1 MEPEQVMK
9 ITSLSISGPTYGI
22 GHTSRQQALLE
33 SAKFEGWETS
43 HLVIRELDPLLPQ
56 LNELFEATKD
66 SKCLVID
73 LDPRFVEKHKLSL
86 NTCLGGI
93 PFDSVHKFVIDA
105 DSNFPIRNMLNT
117 VQFKFA
123 IHPYGSLGCKTN
135 GKELSGFGYSIFS
148 RTLQYVRN
156 TKSYSTIDEQNILVT
171 CGGSDPENI
180 SSFFLRA
187 LDEFSDS
194 KLNIK
199 LVIGRFFS
207 AAQIE
212 KVQFQAKSI
221 SHQVEILDS
230 PLSLDEALAFSDISF
245 VTGGLTRNESMFSG
259 VCTVVADINQEQFE
273 STSLFASRDAVVSL
287 GLLKSDGSGR
297 EEQAAVEQI
306 RSILGNRERQKIL
319 IENAKVCF
327 PENGASRVLAEI
339 GDVCLKQT

>member
-1 MEPEQVMK
+1 MK
-9 ITSLSISGPTYGI
+9 IASLSISGPTYGI

-56 LNELFEATKD
+56 LDDLFEVVKD
-66 SKCLVID
+66 SRCLVID
-73 LDPRFVEKHKLSL
+73 LDPRFVAKHKLSL
-86 NTCLGGI
+86 NACLGGI
-93 PFDSVHKFVIDA
+93 SLGSLHKFVIDA
-105 DSNFPIRNMLNT
+105 DSNFPIRNMLNM
-117 VQFKFA
+117 VQFEVA

-135 GKELSGFGYSIFS
+135 GKESSGFGYSIFS
-148 RTLQYVRN
+148 KTLQDVRN
-156 TKSYSTIDEQNILVT
+156 TKSYSNKNKQNVLIT
-171 CGGSDPENI
+171 CGGSDPKDI
-180 SSFFLRA
+180 SSFYLRA
-187 LDEFSDS
+187 LDDFSDS

-199 LVIGRFFS
+199 LVIGQFFS

-212 KVQFQAKSI
+212 KVQLQAKNI

-230 PLSLDEALAFSDISF
+230 PLSLDEAFAFSDISF

-259 VCTVVADINQEQFE
+259 VCTVVADINQEQLE
-273 STSLFASRDAVVSL
+273 STSLFAFRDAVISL

-297 EEQAAVEQI
+297 EESAAVEQI
-306 RSILGNRERQKIL
+306 SSILNDRKRQKVL

-339 GDVCLKQT
+339 GEVCLKQT

>member
-1 MEPEQVMK
+1 MELEQVNQ

-22 GHTSRQQALLE
+22 GHTSRQHALLE
-33 SAKFEGWETS
+33 AAKSVGWKTS

-56 LNELFEATKD
+56 LDELFKAAKE
-66 SKCLVID
+66 SSCLVID
-73 LDPRFVEKHKLSL
+73 LDPRFVEKYKLSL
-86 NTCLGGI
+86 NICLGGV

-105 DSNFPIRNMLNT
+105 DSNFPIQNILNM
-117 VQFKFA
+117 VHFEVA
-123 IHPYGSLGCKTN
+123 IHPYGSIGFKTN
-135 GKELSGFGYSIFS
+135 GKNLSGFGYSIFS
-148 RTLQYVRN
+148 KTLQDVRDR
-156 TKSYSTIDEQNILVT
+156 KSYSTRSEQNVLIS
-171 CGGSDPENI
+171 CGGSDPMNI
-180 SSFFLRA
+180 SSFYLRA

-199 LVIGRFFS
+199 LVIGQFFS
-207 AAQIE
+207 APQIQ
-212 KVQFQAKSI
+212 KLQLQAKNI

-230 PLSLDEALAFSDISF
+230 PSNLDDAFAFSDVSF

-273 STSLFASRDAVVSL
+273 STNLFASRDAVISL

-297 EEQAAVEQI
+297 EKSVALEQI
-306 RSILGNRERQKIL
+306 TSILSNRKRQKIL

>member
-1 MEPEQVMK
+1 MMK
-9 ITSLSISGPTYGI
+9 ITSSSISGPTYGI

-33 SAKFEGWETS
+33 AAKFEGWETS

-56 LNELFEATKD
+56 LKELREAAKD
-66 SKCLVID
+66 SRCLVID
-73 LDPRFVEKHKLSL
+73 LDPRFVEKHKIIL
-86 NTCLGGI
+86 NAYLGDI
-93 PFDSVHKFVIDA
+93 PFESVHKFVIDA
-105 DSNFPIRNMLNT
+105 DSNFPIRNKLNK
-117 VQFKFA
+117 VQFKVA
-123 IHPYGSLGCKTN
+123 IHPYGSLGCKAN

-148 RTLQYVRN
+148 KSLQDVRDR
-156 TKSYSTIDEQNILVT
+156 KSYSTRTEQNILIS
-171 CGGSDPENI
+171 CGGSDPMNI
-180 SSFFLRA
+180 SSFYLRA

-199 LVIGRFFS
+199 LVIGQFFS
-207 AAQIE
+207 ALQIQ
-212 KVQFQAKSI
+212 KLQLQANNI
-221 SHQVEILDS
+221 SHRVEILDS
-230 PLSLDEALAFSDISF
+230 PSSLDEAFAFSDVSF

-273 STSLFASRDAVVSL
+273 STSLFTSRDAVISL

-297 EEQAAVEQI
+297 EESVAIEQI
-306 RSILGNRERQKIL
+306 TSILSNRKRQKIL

>member
-1 MEPEQVMK
+1 MMK

-22 GHTSRQQALLE
+22 GHTSRQHALLE
-33 SAKFEGWETS
+33 AAKFVGWKTS
-43 HLVIRELDPLLPQ
+43 HLVIRELEPLVPQ
-56 LNELFEATKD
+56 LNELFKVAKD
-66 SKCLVID
+66 SRCLVID
-73 LDPRFVEKHKLSL
+73 LDPRFVEKNKLVL
-86 NTCLGGI
+86 NACLGGL

-105 DSNFPIRNMLNT
+105 NSNFLIRNMLNK
-117 VQFKFA
+117 VQFEVA

-148 RTLQYVRN
+148 KTLQDVRN
-156 TKSYSTIDEQNILVT
+156 TKSYSTINAQNILVT
-171 CGGSDPENI
+171 CGGSDPINI
-180 SSFFLRA
+180 SSFYLRA

-199 LVIGRFFS
+199 LVIGEFFS

-212 KVQFQAKSI
+212 KVQLQAKNI

-230 PLSLDEALAFSDISF
+230 PPSLDEAFAISDVSF

-259 VCTVVADINQEQFE
+259 VCTVVADINLEQSE
-273 STSLFASRDAVVSL
+273 STNLFASRDAVISL

-297 EEQAAVEQI
+297 EESAAIEQI
-306 RSILGNRERQKIL
+306 RSILSNRKRQKIL

-339 GDVCLKQT
+339 GDVCMKQT